1 MKRVALFVLVG
12 LVFLSVIAKET
23 RAAIEIEVYASRAPN
38 AFGSPSFSTYQSN
51 AIYAL
56 QNGLSSSGNPLLPS
70 YYQQLADGA
79 TIDEHLNT
87 VTGFNSWD
95 GVAGPSGA
103 FASELGNRLTF
114 SLHILGNGEE
124 FSISQLSFVGDS
136 SPNDILDFSFSG
148 GYSYS
153 AGYQGLNY
161 GTDNIKGT
169 GDDVYITSGASSLL
183 VDELF
188 GRGSGNAI
196 AVYDSDF
203 GATRQD
209 KIENVLDS
217 VDDPYLF
224 SGTYTIGD
232 VSGSAQVIITSV
244 KPVPEPAAYAIW
256 TMLGMVCVVS
266 TWRKKRTSS

>member
-1 MKRVALFVLVG
+1 MMKKLLVCVLFILALTNTA
-12 LVFLSVIAKET
+12 S
-23 RAAIEIEVYASRAPN
+23 AAVEVNVYASRAPN
-38 AFGSPSFSTYQSN
+38 GFGSPSFAAYQDN

-56 QNGLSSSGNPLLPS
+56 QNGLSSWGTPGAPT
-70 YYQQLADGA
+70 YYEQLANGA
-79 TIDEHLNT
+79 TIDAHLNI
-87 VTGFNSWD
+87 VTGFPSWD
-95 GVAGPSGA
+95 GVAEPGGV
-103 FASELGNRLTF
+103 FASEYGNRLHF
-114 SLHILGNGEE
+114 SLHIVGNGEK

-169 GDDVYITSGASSLL
+169 GDDVYITSGASSQL